1 MKEKILKVLAWIAFI
16 LVGVLMFIGSAIVIA
31 LVIDIVMTN
40 DLWGVIA
47 IAVFIGF
54 GLWCFTYLSDH
65 GYI

>member
-54 GLWCFTYLSDH
+54 GLWGVTYLSDH